1 MKYRRNKIKRE
12 HSVLKDAVEWL
23 EDLAACPE
31 VSDIIP
37 GVISHR
43 HTPARGITF
52 QYKTRTGCKL
62 LVKSDGR
69 IQEVF
74 VVTSEP
80 QVVQDWVGR
89 FWLVGDNPK

>member
-1 MKYRRNKIKRE
+1 MKHRRNKIKRE

-23 EDLAACPE
+23 ENLAACPE
-31 VSDIIP
+31 ISDIIP

-43 HTPARGITF
+43 HTSGRGITF
-52 QYKTRTGCKL
+52 QYETQTGCKL

-74 VVTSEP
+74 VVTSQP
-80 QVVQDWVGR
+80 QVVQNWLER
-89 FWLVGDNPK
+89 FSTWG

>member
-12 HSVLKDAVEWL
+12 HGMIKDSLAWL

-43 HTPARGITF
+43 RTSSQGITF
-52 QYKTRTGCKL
+52 QYETTTGCKI
-62 LVKSDGR
+62 LVKNGR
-69 IQEVF
+69 SIQEVF

-80 QVVQDWVGR
+80 EAVKEWIGQR
-89 FWLVGDNPK
+89 AL